1 MLRVYKNQNTHI
13 TKLDL
18 SEIKLRLVNEDDIL
32 ALYEMLREFR
42 EIPNACIHE
51 RPLPLYEDSKEYVM
65 KYLYD
70 NENHELYKWYI
81 VTNTEGTTLGAVNI
95 TNKNYI
101 NYQILLAYQGK
112 SIGTRAVNLLI
123 KENPRE
129 RYFASIH
136 QKNEKSQNLS
146 KKLGFKPKGI
156 IFEKIMD

>member
-1 MLRVYKNQNTHI
+1 MSQDGRDISSLYMDRGYLFFQVIPVETNV
-13 TKLDL
+13 
-18 SEIKLRLVNEDDIL
+18 SE
-32 ALYEMLREFR
+32 
-42 EIPNACIHE
+42 
-51 RPLPLYEDSKEYVM
+51 
-65 KYLYD
+65 
-70 NENHELYKWYI
+70 
-81 VTNTEGTTLGAVNI
+81 
-95 TNKNYI
+95 NYI

-129 RYFASIH
+129 RYFATIH